1 MNATV
6 RIVAAASTGNML
18 EWLSFTAYALV
29 ADVIARQFFPS
40 ADPVTSLMLALGTAV
55 AAYLVRPLGAV
66 LLGVYADRAGRL
78 AALTVAIRLMT
89 LGSLLIVVLPGYQ
102 QIGVLAPIGIL
113 LALVIQGF
121 SAGGEFGSATALL
134 VESHATRRGF
144 MGSWQ
149 TASQAFAVL
158 LATGLLATTSSLLSP
173 AQFDAWGWRIPFV
186 VALLLGPAG
195 YYIRTRLRDSPEFTT
210 ARAASD
216 SGPPR
221 PLVNL
226 LRNDKARVLLVM
238 GMIAISTG
246 FSYLIT
252 YMPTFAI
259 RQLGMSPSTS
269 FTATFVTGVVLT
281 VFTPVAGHLSDKIG
295 RTRMLTAAAA
305 VVALISIPLFL
316 LIRAVPDL
324 VALVP
329 ALALMGLVKAWY
341 AGPLPASMAEM
352 FPVGNRGTGLS
363 ISYNLGVI
371 LFGGLTP
378 LAITLLIAATGSTLA
393 PSYWITALALVSGAC
408 VLLARRYRQPDPAAD
423 RPEVTPGAKAP
434 FSS

>member
-6 RIVAAASTGNML
+6 RLVAAASTGNML

-55 AAYLVRPLGAV
+55 AAYLARPIGAV
-66 LLGVYADRAGRL
+66 VLGVYADRAGRL

-89 LGSLLIVVLPGYQ
+89 LGSFLIVILPDYGT
-102 QIGVLAPIGIL
+102 IGVLAPIGML
-113 LALVIQGF
+113 LALVLQGF

-134 VESHATRRGF
+134 VESHAGRRGF

-158 LATGLLATTSSLLSP
+158 LATGLLATTSGFLSP
-173 AQFDAWGWRIPFV
+173 AQFDAWGWRIPFA

-195 YYIRTRLRDSPEFTT
+195 YFIRTRLRDSPEFIA
-210 ARAASD
+210 ARAKPD

-221 PLVNL
+221 PLVHL
-226 LRNDKARVLLVM
+226 MRHHKTRVLLVM
-238 GMIAISTG
+238 GMIAVSTG

-259 RQLGMSPSTS
+259 RHLGMSPSTS

-281 VFTPVAGHLSDKIG
+281 VLTPVAGHLSDRIG
-295 RTRMLTAAAA
+295 RARMLTAAAA
-305 VVALISIPLFL
+305 VIALISLPLFL
-316 LIRAVPDL
+316 LIRAAPAMVTL
-324 VALVP
+324 VT

-341 AGPLPASMAEM
+341 AGPLPAAMAEM
-352 FPVGNRGTGLS
+352 FPVSGRGTGLS

-371 LFGGLTP
+371 LFGGVTP
-378 LAITLLIAATGSTLA
+378 LAITLLIAVTGSTLA
-393 PSYWITALALVSGAC
+393 PSYWITALALLSGIC
-408 VLLARRYRQPDPAAD
+408 VVLARRYRQSAPSSTLEGAD
-423 RPEVTPGAKAP
+423 GGLRRV
-434 FSS
+434 

>member
-29 ADVIARQFFPS
+29 ADVVARQFFPA

-55 AAYLVRPLGAV
+55 AAYLARPIGAV
-66 LLGVYADRAGRL
+66 VLGVYADRAGRL

-89 LGSLLIVVLPGYQ
+89 LGSLLIVLLPDYQ
-102 QIGVLAPIGIL
+102 KIGVFAPIGMLIAL
-113 LALVIQGF
+113 LIQGF

-134 VESHATRRGF
+134 VESHAGRRGF

-158 LATGLLATTSSLLSP
+158 LATGLLATTSSFLSP

-210 ARAASD
+210 ARATAD
-216 SGPPR
+216 PGPAR
-221 PLVNL
+221 PLVDL
-226 LRNDKARVLLVM
+226 FRNDKARVLLVM
-238 GMIAISTG
+238 GMIAVSTG

-269 FTATFVTGVVLT
+269 FTATFVTGVILT
-281 VFTPVAGHLSDKIG
+281 VVTPVAGHLSDKIG
-295 RTRMLTAAAA
+295 RTRLLTAAAA
-305 VVALISIPLFL
+305 VIAVISIPLFL
-316 LIRAVPDL
+316 LIRAVPEMVTVV
-324 VALVP
+324 VALAV
-329 ALALMGLVKAWY
+329 MGLVKAWY

-363 ISYNLGVI
+363 ISYNVGVL
-371 LFGGLTP
+371 LFGGVTP
-378 LAITLLIAATGSTLA
+378 LAITLLISATGSTLA
-393 PSYWITALALVSGAC
+393 PSYWITALALLSGTC
-408 VLLARRYRQPDPAAD
+408 VLLARRYR
-423 RPEVTPGAKAP
+423 
-434 FSS
+434 S

>member
-89 LGSLLIVVLPGYQ
+89 LGSFLIVVLPGYH
-102 QIGVLAPIGIL
+102 QIGVLAPIGML
-113 LALVIQGF
+113 VALVIQGF

-134 VESHATRRGF
+134 VESHTRRRGF

-195 YYIRTRLRDSPEFTT
+195 YYIRTRLRDSPEFTA

-216 SGPPR
+216 SAPPR
-221 PLVNL
+221 PLATL

-281 VFTPVAGHLSDKIG
+281 VLTPVAGHLSDTFG

-305 VVALISIPLFL
+305 VIALISIPLFL

-393 PSYWITALALVSGAC
+393 PSYWITALALLSGAC
-408 VLLARRYRQPDPAAD
+408 VLLARRYRQPDPVAD
-423 RPEVTPGAKAP
+423 QPVVTPGAEAP
-434 FSS
+434 FGS

>member
-6 RIVAAASTGNML
+6 RLVAAASTGNML

-29 ADVIARQFFPS
+29 ADLIARQYFPS
-40 ADPVTSLMLALGTAV
+40 ADPMTSLMLAPGTAV

-66 LLGVYADRAGRL
+66 VLGVYADRAGRL
-78 AALTVAIRLMT
+78 AALTMAIRLMT
-89 LGSLLIVVLPGYQ
+89 LGSFLIVVLPGYQ
-102 QIGVLAPIGIL
+102 EIGVFAPIGML

-134 VESHATRRGF
+134 VESHAGRRGF

-158 LATGLLATTSSLLSP
+158 LATGLLATTSSALSP

-210 ARAASD
+210 ARAAPA

-221 PLVNL
+221 PLADL

-281 VFTPVAGHLSDKIG
+281 VLTPVAGHLSDTVG
-295 RTRMLTAAAA
+295 RTRMLTAAA
-305 VVALISIPLFL
+305 VVIALISIPLFL
-316 LIRAVPDL
+316 LIRAVPSL
-324 VALVP
+324 VVLVS

-352 FPVGNRGTGLS
+352 FPVGTRGTGLS

-378 LAITLLIAATGSTLA
+378 VAITLLISATGSTLA
-393 PSYWITALALVSGAC
+393 PSYWITALAVLSCAC
-408 VLLARRYRQPDPAAD
+408 VVLARRYRQPAPAAD
-423 RPEVTPGAKAP
+423 EPRVTPEVKAP
-434 FSS
+434 FDS